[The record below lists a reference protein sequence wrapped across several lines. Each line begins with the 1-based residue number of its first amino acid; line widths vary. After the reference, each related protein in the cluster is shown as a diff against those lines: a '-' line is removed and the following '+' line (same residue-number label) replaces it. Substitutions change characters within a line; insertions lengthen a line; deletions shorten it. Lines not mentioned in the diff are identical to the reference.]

1 MQNLIFEMFQ
11 SALIWLILMHFK
23 KVYFVSKCVDLVPN
37 LNTLKILFKVRNFSK
52 CVVTQKSKQI
62 TVLS

>member
-23 KVYFVSKCVDLVPN
+23 KEYFVSKCVDLVPN
-37 LNTLKILFKVRNFSK
+37 LSTLKILFKVRNFSK